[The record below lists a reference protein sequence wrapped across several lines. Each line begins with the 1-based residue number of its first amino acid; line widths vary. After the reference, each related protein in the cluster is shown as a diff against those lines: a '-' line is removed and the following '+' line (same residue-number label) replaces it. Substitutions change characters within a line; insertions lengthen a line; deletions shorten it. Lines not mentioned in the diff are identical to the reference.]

1 MTTDSPFT
9 KAAVVA
15 SSSISS
21 PSMRST
27 VNSPRTRK
35 NPPVALTWTSSAA
48 IDVDILSLQTPIEP
62 DGPAGVEVLRL
73 DGTLH
78 LHGAARREV
87 FDLDPPFDLEGPA
100 RFDGFRLQVPRNA
113 HGASGTEFLD
123 LDVPFEGAGTR
134 DAGDF
139 RDEGPL
145 DPRAPR
151 RLELVRPDGVAAHH
165 AASDDFDR
173 FVAQL
178 RRPTREVDRP
188 HRLSHGADRVVGHA
202 SGVGGRLR
210 DRASNRG
217 PEIDAR
223 GCGLFRFLRLVRFGL
238 VAGFDLQVRLF
249 VDLAARESLLELTQD
264 VLAFHSVHRIGLRTA
279 KYVSLWSNTSNPF
292 RGIGSIAVGVI
303 VIPFRPRRC
312 RPRRIV
318 AS

>member
-1 MTTDSPFT
+1 MAPLEWKSSAWTGPFT
-9 KAAVVA
+9 CMEPLAER
-15 SSSISS
+15 SSTWIL
-21 PSMRST
+21 PSTWRDPLDST
-27 VNSPRTRK
+27 VSACKFPAMRTEPAERNSS
-35 NPPVALTWTSSAA
+35 TWTSPSKVQAPAMRATSAMRDPWTLA
-48 IDVDILSLQTPIEP
+48 LPADLNSCVLTGLPLTTPLPTILIVSSL
-62 DGPAGVEVLRL
+62 
-73 DGTLH
+73 
-78 LHGAARREV
+78 
-87 FDLDPPFDLEGPA
+87 
-100 RFDGFRLQVPRNA
+100 
-113 HGASGTEFLD
+113 
-123 LDVPFEGAGTR
+123 
-134 DAGDF
+134 
-139 RDEGPL
+139 
-145 DPRAPR
+145 
-151 RLELVRPDGVAAHH
+151 
-165 AASDDFDR
+165 
-173 FVAQL
+173 
-178 RRPTREVDRP
+178 
-188 HRLSHGADRVVGHA
+188 RVVGHA

-279 KYVSLWSNTSNPF
+279 KYVSLWSNISNPF